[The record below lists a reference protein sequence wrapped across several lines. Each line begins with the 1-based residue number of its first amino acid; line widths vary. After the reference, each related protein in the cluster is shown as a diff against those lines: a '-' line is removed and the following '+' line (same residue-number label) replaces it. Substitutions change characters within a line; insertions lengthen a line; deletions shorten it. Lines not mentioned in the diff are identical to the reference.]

1 MEVIVDKTWDKMSF
15 VVVQITYLIHN
26 GLFYNKEKNA
36 PVCKLIFI
44 IHMELASVKNKTKHI
59 VHAEQGARC
68 FRAKDSTQT
77 DISSTDTTRLPD
89 LSETLTR
96 MNLSIL
102 GLDTPKQITPS
113 DSDADKIEL

>member
-1 MEVIVDKTWDKMSF
+1 MVDKTWDRMSC
-15 VVVQITYLIHN
+15 VIVQITYFIHN
-26 GLFYNKEKNA
+26 RLSYDKGKHA

-44 IHMELASVKNKTKHI
+44 TQIELTSVKNKTKHI

-68 FRAKDSTQT
+68 FGAKDSTQT
-77 DISSTDTTRLPD
+77 EISSTDTTRLPD